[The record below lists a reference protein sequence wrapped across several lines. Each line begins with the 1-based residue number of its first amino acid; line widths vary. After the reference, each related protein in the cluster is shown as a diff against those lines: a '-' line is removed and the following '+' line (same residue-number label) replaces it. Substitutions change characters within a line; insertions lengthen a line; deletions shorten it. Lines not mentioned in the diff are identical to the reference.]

1 MHSLLHPLSSSFIKD
16 PRNRTIF
23 QQDQLCSPGIVE
35 YLVEGAGRETW
46 VVGEEGGGDLGVR
59 CGCRSAVVA
68 GAAVVV
74 RRQVRKS
81 GRWAKVMAIVKEL
94 EDS

>member
-1 MHSLLHPLSSSFIKD
+1 M
-16 PRNRTIF
+16 
-23 QQDQLCSPGIVE
+23 
-35 YLVEGAGRETW
+35 EGAGREIR
-46 VVGEEGGGDLGVR
+46 VVGEEGGGDRGVR
-59 CGCRSAVVA
+59 CGSCSLVVT

-74 RRQVRKS
+74 RRQVSKS

>member
-1 MHSLLHPLSSSFIKD
+1 MKD
-16 PRNRTIF
+16 PRNRTTF
-23 QQDQLCSPGIVE
+23 QQYRLCSPGIVE
-35 YLVEGAGRETW
+35 DLVEGAGRETR
-46 VVGEEGGGDLGVR
+46 VVGEEGGGDRGVR
-59 CGCRSAVVA
+59 CGSCSLVVT

-74 RRQVRKS
+74 RRQVSKS